1 MRIDEARTILEY
13 AADIPAK
20 LRTIAAERAE
30 IEGELNCLHGI
41 EYGGMPHGSGHSDTT
56 AEIAERAVEMGYI
69 DRLRMLEVQ
78 EVVLRKDL
86 SRIKEQIWT
95 LKAVYTQVLSEMY
108 LCGHSFEEIAQKIG
122 YSVSHTKRIKSEA
135 VVRLAEALDNMTQAD
150 EIRARAYNARK

>member
-20 LRTIAAERAE
+20 LRTIAAEKAE

-41 EYGGMPHGSGHSDTT
+41 EYGRMPHGSGHSDTT
-56 AEIAERAVEMGYI
+56 ADIAERADALGYL

-78 EVVLRKDL
+78 EAVLHGDFA
-86 SRIKEQIWT
+86 RINEQIWG
-95 LKAVYTQVLSEMY
+95 LKDVYTTVITEVY
-108 LCGHSFEEIAQKIG
+108 FCGHSFEETAKKIG
-122 YSVSHTKRIKSEA
+122 YSVSHTKRKKAEA
-135 VVRLAEALDNMTQAD
+135 VLRLAEALDGMTQAD

>member
-1 MRIDEARTILEY
+1 MRVDEARTILEY

-20 LRTIAAERAE
+20 LRTIAAEKAE

-56 AEIAERAVEMGYI
+56 ADIAERADALGYL

-78 EVVLRKDL
+78 ETILRGDL
-86 SRIKEQIWT
+86 ARIKEQIWA
-95 LKAVYTQVLSEMY
+95 LKDVYTTVISEIC
-108 LCGHSFEEIAQKIG
+108 LCGHSFEKAAPKIG

-135 VVRLAEALDNMTQAD
+135 ILRLAEALDGMMQAD